1 MKRGYYTAW
10 RRRTPARR
18 LYGCATAGIALER
31 SARATGY
38 LLFPHSSFGRRE
50 RFDKRRPREEPLRVF
65 HERRRGLGQLNA
77 VVVEAPEQRGDRHI
91 EHREVFAQHVFVLGE
106 YRCDLQQA
114 VAHQAAGLVELLLVV
129 ALERVDVREELLLEA
144 VQEQPR
150 PRTHQGIGGHQLRM
164 RKAFVDIF

>member
-1 MKRGYYTAW
+1 MRRGYYTAS

-18 LYGCATAGIALER
+18 LYRWFCPGHRAKAL
-31 SARATGY
+31 SPATGY

-50 RFDKRRPREEPLRVF
+50 RFDKRRPREQTLRVF

-106 YRCDLQQA
+106 YRRDLQQA
-114 VAHQAAGLVELLLVV
+114 VAHQAAGLFELRLGVS
-129 ALERVDVREELLLEA
+129 LEPVDVRGEL
-144 VQEQPR
+144 
-150 PRTHQGIGGHQLRM
+150 
-164 RKAFVDIF
+164 FV